1 MNAAIDAML
10 AVRPVLVGVKAA
22 SEALGL
28 QERELLHAGPAFTE
42 PRHPPAAIASSIV
55 MTCLHEGWARDE
67 AEAEAL
73 LHRGAL
79 TLIPAQSRDCVTPL
93 ASIVSSSTPLFLVRD
108 GGGVGSTVH
117 APVSVVRGAD
127 TRMGTRDGGL
137 ITRLE
142 DRNRV
147 TAPAWRALLQR
158 TGPLELWEPAVHGL
172 AHGDD
177 LHSRTSAAN
186 EALAA
191 AVRERG
197 DPALADAIAGAP
209 LFFLTPWMAASA
221 CILRAAE
228 GCGLHTLVTRAGG
241 NGERFAIAL
250 AGAPG
255 QWITCAATPP
265 QGPFIPNVPRDTRV
279 LGAIGD
285 SAVIDMLGL
294 GGQRIAHAPEPFG
307 LVQPQL
313 EDDHDARVRRMLL
326 AAHPALPQRW
336 PIGVDA
342 QRVVSQ
348 AKAPFVM
355 LAMVAADGRTGFL
368 GRGGYRPPLE
378 LFEEAVTV
386 SCRRSTCRGRQSTTT
401 GR

>member
-1 MNAAIDAML
+1 MSAAIDAML
-10 AVRPVLVGVKAA
+10 AVRPVVVGVQAA

-28 QERELLHAGPAFTE
+28 RERELLHAGPPFAD
-42 PRHPPAAIASSIV
+42 PRHPPAPIESSIV

-73 LHRGAL
+73 LQGGAL
-79 TLIPAQSRDCVTPL
+79 TLVPAQTRDCVTPL
-93 ASIVSSSTPLFLVRD
+93 AAIVGPSTPLFQVRD
-108 GGGVGSTVH
+108 AGSVGPTMH

-127 TRMGTRDGGL
+127 TRMGARDGGL
-137 ITRLE
+137 LTRLR
-142 DRNRV
+142 DRDRT
-147 TAPAWRALLQR
+147 TAPAWQALVQR
-158 TGPLELWEPAVHGL
+158 TGPLDLWTPAVHGL
-172 AHGDD
+172 GHGDD

-197 DPALADAIAGAP
+197 DSELADVVAVTP
-209 LFFLTPWMAASA
+209 LFFLTLWMAAA
-221 CILRAAE
+221 ARILRSAE
-228 GCGLHTLVTRAGG
+228 GRDLPTLITRAGG

-250 AGAPG
+250 AGAPA

-265 QGPFIPNVPRDTRV
+265 QGPFITTVPQDACV
-279 LGAIGD
+279 LGAVGD

-294 GGQRIAHAPEPFG
+294 GGQRVARAPEPFG

-313 EDDHDARVRRMLL
+313 KPDHDESARRLL
-326 AAHPALPQRW
+326 LVPHPGLPQQW
-336 PIGVDA
+336 PVGIDV

-348 AKAPFVM
+348 ANTPFVM

-368 GRGGYRPPLE
+368 GRGGYRPPLD
-378 LFEEAVTV
+378 LFERAA
-386 SCRRSTCRGRQSTTT
+386 RG
-401 GR
+401 GW